1 MKTRLLL
8 VGLIL
13 LTVLAGCGPAVPE
26 QPAEIRIGVISMLQ
40 EPYLSADG
48 KWMNNGL
55 DLAAK
60 QINAAGGLE
69 INGQRYQITLITEDD
84 GGTPQGA
91 AAAATRLIN
100 QQNVV
105 AIIGPLYSAQAL
117 AAAQV
122 AENAR
127 IPLIT
132 PTGTNPAVTSQ
143 RQYIFRVCFN
153 DEQQGRAL
161 ARYLRTTRGYNY
173 AGLLYDISDAYN
185 TALASSFREY
195 FEAAGG
201 RVLVE
206 QTYTSDVTDFKLFM
220 AAFKTPN
227 LQVLV
232 LPDYPEKVQVQ
243 ATQAREAGLTV
254 ALAGGDAWD
263 AVDPT
268 LPALEGAVYSTHWFA
283 GSENLTSQAFV
294 EAYQKA
300 YDELP
305 NPTAALSY
313 DALMLVVAAIRAR
326 NAVSPEAIAAGLQN
340 LAGYDG
346 VTGTISYTQG
356 GDPIK
361 NVVIMRIEGQKR
373 VFVTTVRP

>member
-1 MKTRLLL
+1 MKTRFLL

-13 LTVLAGCGPAVPE
+13 LTVLAGCGPASPE

-48 KWMNNGL
+48 KWLNNAL
-55 DLAAK
+55 ELAAK

-69 INGQRYQITLITEDD
+69 VNGRRYRITLITEDD

-91 AAAATRLIN
+91 VEAATRLIN

-117 AAAQV
+117 AAAQI

-132 PTGTNPAVTSQ
+132 PTSTNPALTSQ

-185 TALASSFREY
+185 TALAGSFREY

-201 RVLVE
+201 RILVE
-206 QTYTSDVTDFKLFM
+206 QTYTSDVTDFKPFM
-220 AAFKTPN
+220 AAFAARN
-227 LQVLV
+227 LQVLI
-232 LPDYPEKVQVQ
+232 LPDYSEKVQVQ
-243 ATQAREAGLTV
+243 AAQAREAGITA

-268 LPALEGAVYSTHWFA
+268 LPVLDGAIYSTHWFA
-283 GSENLTSQAFV
+283 EVETPTSKAFV
-294 EAYQKA
+294 NAYQKA
-300 YDELP
+300 YGELP

-313 DALMLVVAAIRAR
+313 DALMLIVAAIRAK
-326 NAVSPEAIAAGLQN
+326 NAVSTEAIAGGLQS
-340 LAGYDG
+340 LSGYDG
-346 VTGTISYTQG
+346 VTGVISYAQG

-361 NVVIMRIEGQKR
+361 NVVIMRIENQKR
-373 VFVTTVRP
+373 VFVTTIRP